1 MIELVL
7 LHDGTLDGIFTAIY
21 DGFVIKNE
29 RYKESYNDNI
39 SVENIHTYEQQF
51 FREYIVVKTDSDK
64 AAKTVDS
71 IVKKMGVSGY
81 EIAMGVACHFSEEA
95 GEVLFGYLVRGFKMG
110 KAVTNMLTD
119 TYVMRASQLSRKTYN
134 EAHQFREFIRFS
146 DVKGRLY
153 SKIEPKCNI
162 LHTLGSHFSYRF
174 PAENWIIYDEKH
186 HVAAVHPQYGEWF
199 LVDDTEVDFER
210 LDAMAQDEY
219 VDLWKLFV
227 DTIAIEQRKNE
238 RCQNNF
244 VPKWHRKNMTEWK

>member
-1 MIELVL
+1 MIEIVL

-21 DGFVIKNE
+21 DGFVIKNK

-39 SVENIHTYEQQF
+39 SVENIHTYQQQF

-71 IVKKMGVSGY
+71 IVKKMGFSGY
-81 EIAMGVACHFSEEA
+81 DIAMGVACHFSEEA
-95 GEVLFGYLVRGFKMG
+95 GEVLFGYLVRGFKTG
-110 KAVTNMLTD
+110 KEVINKLTD
-119 TYVMRASQLSRKTYN
+119 TYVMRAFELSRKTYH
-134 EAHQFREFIRFS
+134 ESHQFREFIRFS

-153 SKIEPKCNI
+153 AKIEPKCNI
-162 LHTLGSHFSYRF
+162 LHTLGGHFADRF

-186 HVAAVHPQYGEWF
+186 HVAAVHPQYNEWF

-210 LDAMAQDEY
+210 LDSMAQDEY

-244 VPKWHRKNMTEWK
+244 VPKWYRKNMTEWR